1 MQGGCLLKAPRPRDA
16 GDAPPSLIC
25 RHCPGNAARVYPR
38 VARAQIN
45 FVELVAPAP
54 PQGSSIEKTRETL
67 TDPTLRRRKI
77 STPAS
82 PRHSAPP
89 VGATGTSKNKTAGSR
104 HRNPATSQLP
114 PLPPIGPSSST
125 VASSFVNNHFPS
137 TIETS
142 IATETNRPPGSDTD
156 TSIFGTDGTAQLSH
170 RGVCRVTRTP
180 STTGLPLTNDTR
192 VARQSP
198 RFCLLSSPPTLP

>member
-1 MQGGCLLKAPRPRDA
+1 MQGECLLKAPRPRDA

-38 VARAQIN
+38 AARAQIN

-67 TDPTLRRRKI
+67 TGSDLATTKDLDTGFTTALRSPPSAQQEPRK
-77 STPAS
+77 TKQPDHGTETQR
-82 PRHSAPP
+82 RHS
-89 VGATGTSKNKTAGSR
+89 S
-104 HRNPATSQLP
+104 HRCHRL
-114 PLPPIGPSSST
+114 IGPSSST

-180 STTGLPLTNDTR
+180 LRRRDCPSPTTPAWR
-192 VARQSP
+192 VSRRGSAS
-198 RFCLLSSPPTLP
+198 